1 LQYSSCKF
9 TKSENLFLISVTVS
23 LALGNFVFDSD
34 PNAKETVTEIKKRFS
49 DFVNLHEEYCNDV
62 DLVGH
67 VIPRRPAKN
76 SKNYVKNMVTDSI
89 KSN

>member
-1 LQYSSCKF
+1 
-9 TKSENLFLISVTVS
+9 
-23 LALGNFVFDSD
+23 
-34 PNAKETVTEIKKRFS
+34 
-49 DFVNLHEEYCNDV
+49 VNLHEEYCNDV